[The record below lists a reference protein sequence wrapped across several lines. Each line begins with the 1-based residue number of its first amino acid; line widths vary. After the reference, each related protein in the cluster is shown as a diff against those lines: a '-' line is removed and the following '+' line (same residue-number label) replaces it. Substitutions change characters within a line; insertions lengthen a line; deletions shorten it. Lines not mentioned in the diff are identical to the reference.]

1 MIWVSILRKKMSSCF
16 CIDLFLSVDTSATES
31 ENETKALGIDPITGK
46 KVRGKKKKDRDKLLK
61 DKQNKKLNNKKL
73 KKDRKDKL
81 KMKQTKLQ
89 LQKAKNKLLPGKR
102 TFQKRV
108 RGMNLIYL
116 FLSILGRLRICIQCG
131 NRVENLTRN
140 NNLLFCTGKTCVVLF
155 FSIWLLCL
163 LVSIHAQNM
172 LSFVM

>member
-1 MIWVSILRKKMSSCF
+1 M
-16 CIDLFLSVDTSATES
+16 DTSATES
-31 ENETKALGIDPITGK
+31 ENETKALGIDPFTGK
-46 KVRGKKKKDRDKLLK
+46 KVKGRKKKDRDKLLK

-108 RGMNLIYL
+108 RIPITQWIY
-116 FLSILGRLRICIQCG
+116 FLG
-131 NRVENLTRN
+131 NHGISARKRGHVGL
-140 NNLLFCTGKTCVVLF
+140 
-155 FSIWLLCL
+155 
-163 LVSIHAQNM
+163 
-172 LSFVM
+172 